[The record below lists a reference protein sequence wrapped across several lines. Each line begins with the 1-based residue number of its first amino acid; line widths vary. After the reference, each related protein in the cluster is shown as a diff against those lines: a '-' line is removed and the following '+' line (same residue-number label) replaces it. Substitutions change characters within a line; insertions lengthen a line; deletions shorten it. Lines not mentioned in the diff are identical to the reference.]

1 MGPISSVRPV
11 VQTLGTSPHPSAGFH
26 ADAGSAARNGARAVP
41 AAPMESVRPV
51 MPALGAEAAA
61 DAGEDSF
68 RVEAARARAE
78 AAQRA
83 YMMASLLAGR
93 NPLSDPVP

>member
-11 VQTLGTSPHPSAGFH
+11 VQTLGTSPHQTAGH
-26 ADAGSAARNGARAVP
+26 QPVLGTAARNGARAEL
-41 AAPMESVRPV
+41 AAPAEALRPV
-51 MPALGAEAAA
+51 LPMAGGERAS

-83 YMMASLLAGR
+83 YMMASLLEGR